1 MAHDPKS
8 PCTSDAAT
16 VSSGKLL
23 YPTGSLQPGKMPRYR
38 VCSTVEP
45 TRSPLQDRISSREA
59 FSQEVA
65 LLSSK
70 QIPELILNSG
80 TWKVELELKSD
91 VASRDLLV
99 LQMSYTARFI
109 SEMCL
114 SSYVHTTN
122 IRVMGEDAVHVVA
135 CVHTR
140 KLASRLSHILGA
152 VG

>member
-1 MAHDPKS
+1 MAHDPRS
-8 PCTSDAAT
+8 LCTSDAAT
-16 VSSGKLL
+16 VS
-23 YPTGSLQPGKMPRYR
+23 SLQPGKMPRYR
-38 VCSTVEP
+38 VCSAVEP
-45 TRSPLQDRISSREA
+45 ARSPLQDRISSREA

-91 VASRDLLV
+91 VASGDLLV
-99 LQMSYTARFI
+99 VQMPYTARFI

-122 IRVMGEDAVHVVA
+122 IQVMGEDAVHAVA
-135 CVHTR
+135 RVHTR
-140 KLASRLSHILGA
+140 KSASRLSHILGA